1 MNNRFILIIC
11 LVGGILF
18 TLTVALPAV
27 CAKPGTG
34 LPLSANHIPTD
45 MLTKV
50 RVDKNYHRIPLT
62 FEANQ
67 GQTDK
72 QVKFLSRG
80 RGYTL
85 FLTTTEAVLVLRNRA
100 SKVSDRRSAGTPM
113 ANETDQ
119 PNQAVMRMN
128 FVGANP
134 SPQVMGLD
142 ELPGKSNYF
151 ISNDPKTWRT
161 NVRNY
166 AKVRYQD
173 IYPGVDLICYG
184 NQGQLEYDFIVA
196 PSVRPSVINLAFS
209 DVDELNIDDQGNL
222 LVLTAG
228 GTVVQK
234 RPIVYQEID
243 GRRRFVTG
251 RYVLKD
257 RHSVGF
263 SVGAYN
269 LTKPL
274 IIDPVLSYSTYL
286 GGDGRESGRAIAV
299 DSSGNIYMA
308 GSTTSLNFPTTGGA
322 FQSAYGGGTYD
333 AFVTKMDPTVSS
345 QGSLIYSTYLGGS
358 GHDIGS
364 GIAVDVSGNAYVLG
378 DTTSV
383 NFPTTA
389 GAFHAAL
396 DGGLDAFVI
405 KLNAAGSALLYS
417 TYLGGSGSENGK
429 GIAVDAGGITYVTG
443 RTTSLDFP
451 ITAGAFQPAFV
462 GGTEDAFVTRL
473 NPAGFGAADLVY
485 STYLGG
491 SGQRDEGTGIAVDG
505 TGNAYVVGTTGSGDF
520 PTTAGALQTGFTGGG
535 NDAFVTRLNPAGLG
549 AADLVYSTYLG
560 SNDNDEGYDIAV
572 DTTGNSYVTGVTFS
586 LSFPTTTGAF
596 QTAFGGG
603 TDAFVS
609 KINSTG
615 STLLYST
622 YLGGSRYEFGIGIA
636 VDASGNAYATGDTTS
651 TDFPTANAF
660 QATCILNEYGL
671 CQSDAFITKLNPT
684 GSSLIHSSYLG
695 GTGSDQGNDIAVD
708 SVGNAYVTGYTQSV
722 DFPTV
727 NAFQSSFGGGFDDS
741 FVAQILESTANAA
754 DLAITKTDSPDPVT
768 VGDDITYTITV
779 TNNGPDAPTDV
790 IVTETLPSGVIF
802 VSSSPSQ
809 GVCAGTSTVTCN
821 LGTIDNGLSAA
832 IDIVVTAT
840 VTGQLTNI
848 ASASSSLPDPDV
860 TDNSATTSTT
870 VDPVPGTEADLV
882 LVKSDSPDPVTVGN
896 NLTYTITVT
905 NNGPQVA
912 NDVVLTDTLPA
923 DVSFVS
929 SSPSQG
935 SCTGTSTVTCDI
947 GTITSGAS
955 ATVTLVITPT
965 TATILNNNAS
975 VTSSVGDPNGN
986 NNHATTSTIV
996 NASPSGA
1003 GANLIVTMS
1012 DSPDPVGGWGNVTYS
1027 ITVRNDGPDPATSVL
1042 LRDMLSQEH
1051 DSGGYNY
1058 ALALD
1063 SIVSVTPSQGN
1074 CSTSA
1079 FTFIRCA
1086 PFFGCLTYEGP
1097 LYVNCDLGFLAS
1109 GATARVDIVLE
1120 AARGEGKIIS
1130 NASVTNSEPDPD
1142 GSNNSTEQETTVGP
1156 FAPSGGGGGGGG
1168 GGG

>member
-1 MNNRFILIIC
+1 MKKNFLLWPLAGVFLFYGSTVKVKAQVSTPTPLQTDKPTQIL
-11 LVGGILF
+11 VDETYG
-18 TLTVALPAV
+18 
-27 CAKPGTG
+27 K
-34 LPLSANHIPTD
+34 LPLA
-45 MLTKV
+45 
-50 RVDKNYHRIPLT
+50 
-62 FEANQ
+62 FEVNQ

-100 SKVSDRRSAGTPM
+100 SKVSDRRSAGALR

-151 ISNDPKTWRT
+151 MGNDPKTWRS

-173 IYPGVDLICYG
+173 IYPGVDLLCYG

-196 PSVRPSVINLAFS
+196 PGARPSVINLAFT
-209 DVDELNIDDQGNL
+209 DVDEINIDDQGNL
-222 LVLTAG
+222 LLLTAG

-234 RPIVYQEID
+234 RPLVYQEID
-243 GRRRFVTG
+243 EERRFVTG
-251 RYVLKD
+251 HYVLKD

-263 SVGAYN
+263 SVGAYD

-333 AFVTKMDPTVSS
+333 AFVTKMDPTASGP
-345 QGSLIYSTYLGGS
+345 GSLIYSTYLGGS

-364 GIAVDVSGNAYVLG
+364 GIAVDVSGNAYALG
-378 DTTSV
+378 DTTSA

-389 GAFHAAL
+389 GAFQAAL
-396 DGGLDAFVI
+396 DGGLDAFVT

-443 RTTSLDFP
+443 RTISLDFP
-451 ITAGAFQPAFV
+451 TTAGAFQPAF
-462 GGTEDAFVTRL
+462 GGV
-473 NPAGFGAADLVY
+473 
-485 STYLGG
+485 
-491 SGQRDEGTGIAVDG
+491 
-505 TGNAYVVGTTGSGDF
+505 
-520 PTTAGALQTGFTGGG
+520 

-549 AADLVYSTYLG
+549 VADLVYSTYLGGSGSENGNGIAVDVTGNAYVIGGTDSSDFPTTAGAFQPAFGGVKDAFVTRLNPAGLGVADLVYSTYLG
-560 SNDNDEGYDIAV
+560 SNDFEGGSDIAV
-572 DTTGNSYVTGVTFS
+572 EAAGNAYVTGFTYS

-596 QTAFGGG
+596 QTALGGS

-615 STLLYST
+615 SALLYST
-622 YLGGSRYEFGIGIA
+622 YLGGSRDEFGAGIA
-636 VDASGNAYATGDTTS
+636 VDAGGNAYATGGTNS
-651 TDFPTANAF
+651 TNFPTANAF
-660 QATCILNEYGL
+660 QATCFLNEYGQ
-671 CQSDAFITKLNPT
+671 CERDAFLTKLNPT

-695 GTGSDQGNDIAVD
+695 GTWSDQGNDIAVD
-708 SVGNAYVTGYTQSV
+708 SADNAYVAGETYSV

-741 FVAQILESTANAA
+741 FVAQILESTAIAA
-754 DLAITKTDSPDPVT
+754 DLSITKTDSPDPVT
-768 VGDDITYTITV
+768 VGNDITYTITV
-779 TNNGPDAPTDV
+779 TNNGPDAATDV

-809 GVCAGTSTVTCN
+809 GACAGTSTVACN
-821 LGTIDNGLSAA
+821 LGTINNGLSAA

-848 ASASSSLPDPDV
+848 ASASSSLPEPDV
-860 TDNSATTSTT
+860 TDNSATTSTV
-870 VDPVPGTEADLV
+870 VDPAPGTEADLA
-882 LVKSDSPDPVTVGN
+882 LNMTDSPDPVTVGN
-896 NLTYTITVT
+896 NLTYTITVW
-905 NNGPQVA
+905 NNGPHVA
-912 NDVVLTDTLPA
+912 NDVLLTDTLPPN
-923 DVSFVS
+923 VTFVS
-929 SSPSQG
+929 SSASQG

-965 TATILNNNAS
+965 TATVLTNIAS
-975 VTSSVGDPNGN
+975 VTSSVGDPNGSN
-986 NNHATTSTIV
+986 NDETTSTIV
-996 NASPSGA
+996 NAAPSGSA
-1003 GANLIVTMS
+1003 ANLIVTMS
-1012 DSPDPVGGWGNVTYS
+1012 DSPDPVGGWSNVTYS
-1027 ITVRNDGPDPATSVL
+1027 ITVRNDGPDPATSVS
-1042 LRDMLSQEH
+1042 LRDMLSQKF
-1051 DSGGYNY
+1051 DSGDYNY
-1058 ALALD
+1058 SLALD
-1063 SIVSVTPSQGN
+1063 SFRGVTASQGS
-1074 CSTSA
+1074 CSTWA
-1079 FTFIRCA
+1079 FTFTRCA
-1086 PFFGCLTYEGP
+1086 PFFGCVTYEGP
-1097 LYVNCDLGFLAS
+1097 LYVDCDLGPLAS
-1109 GATARVDIVLE
+1109 GASATVDIVLE
-1120 AARGEGKIIS
+1120 AAHGEGKITAT
-1130 NASVTNSEPDPD
+1130 ASVTSSEPDPD
-1142 GSNNSTEQETTVGP
+1142 GSNNYTEQETTVGP
-1156 FAPSGGGGGGGG
+1156 FAPPGGGGGGG
-1168 GGG
+1168 